1 MFIANWNIYF
11 KICAIYLETNALNI
25 SRGCNVVSRL
35 NCSIEVTGK
44 MMVSV
49 SLTESSAATT
59 TLNREK
65 AFQNKQN
72 KTTNY

>member
-1 MFIANWNIYF
+1 MPFIYV
-11 KICAIYLETNALNI
+11 ETNALNI